1 MTVYGPTFFFFFF
14 IRNGNIVEELVVSVG
29 EQSVVDV
36 LVEAVECIVEAL
48 GVEVPEV
55 WGWESLPRCRWVGGR
70 PRKK

>member
-1 MTVYGPTFFFFFF
+1 MTVYGPTFFYFF

-36 LVEAVECIVEAL
+36 LVEAVESIVEAL

-55 WGWESLPRCRWVGGR
+55 WGSESLPRYRWVGGR